1 MTDTNEN
8 DRPDAGHQ
16 SGHEP
21 SPPGGHDHGGHGH
34 VPVGPPGW
42 FDKPKNNR
50 RFLAVFYV
58 LCAATLL
65 VELFTHRHEE
75 LSIEGKF
82 GFYGVYGFF
91 GIVLLVV
98 ISVQLRKLVMRP
110 EDYYER

>member
-1 MTDTNEN
+1 MTTDTNESN
-8 DRPDAGHQ
+8 RPDDGHAG
-16 SGHEP
+16 
-21 SPPGGHDHGGHGH
+21 DHGDGHGH
-34 VPVGPPGW
+34 APIGPPGW
-42 FDKPKNNR
+42 FDKPENNR
-50 RFLAVFYV
+50 LFLTVFYV